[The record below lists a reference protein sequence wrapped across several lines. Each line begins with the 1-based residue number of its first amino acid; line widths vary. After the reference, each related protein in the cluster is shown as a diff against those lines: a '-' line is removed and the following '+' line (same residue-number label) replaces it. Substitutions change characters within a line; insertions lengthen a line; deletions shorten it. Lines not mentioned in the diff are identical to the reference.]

1 MASTKLGAGERA
13 LERAGDGDRDR
24 APMDDAVAAE
34 EKAGIDKVAFC
45 ILLPPLPPLSPLPRL
60 CLRLLFFLLVTLLLP
75 VAAAVDFVAC
85 LLLAVL
91 HMLLVG
97 WGEAN
102 ALSNAFPK
110 SNATESVET
119 IRPFISTARASASG
133 W

>member
-45 ILLPPLPPLSPLPRL
+45 ILLSPLPPLSPLPRL